1 MITAQRPDSEEN
13 MYTCHCGQ
21 RHDWRDGPSP
31 CAPASELEGLWRTI
45 HALETRIAKLEK
57 LEQNRWNWQR
67 ARERV
72 EEKFR

>member
-1 MITAQRPDSEEN
+1 MITTRRPDELEAE
-13 MYTCHCGQ
+13 YVCYCGR
-21 RHDWRDGPSP
+21 RHDWRDGALDCSTSV
-31 CAPASELEGLWRTI
+31 AEELRRTI
-45 HALETRIAKLEK
+45 AALQARVAKLEK